1 MILFWFLPLFL
12 KPVASGS
19 GIPQIKCFLN
29 GVKVPGVVR
38 LKTLIV
44 KVFGVVCAVAGGLA
58 VGKVGVVWNTL
69 QHVYNIK
76 VDKNKIIIPL

>member
-1 MILFWFLPLFL
+1 M
-12 KPVASGS
+12 
-19 GIPQIKCFLN
+19 
-29 GVKVPGVVR
+29 
-38 LKTLIV
+38 KTLIV